1 MFEADIVCY
10 DKTIS
15 SSFPII
21 KRKRL
26 TLMLT
31 QRSSYRLKFFWGLIF
46 AIAQEVFMTEDCFHI
61 HVSCFVGDET
71 EIKEPQNVIN
81 YPVKFKY
88 PRLSLHL
95 WPYINFESL
104 YAFKLLDCLSWI

>member
-1 MFEADIVCY
+1 MY
-10 DKTIS
+10 DFQVFTVIYS
-15 SSFPII
+15 S
-21 KRKRL
+21 L
-26 TLMLT
+26 H
-31 QRSSYRLKFFWGLIF
+31 GLISNSLLVSSVGRALHRYRKGPFF
-46 AIAQEVFMTEDCFHI
+46 ATAQEVFITVKIVFHI

-104 YAFKLLDCLSWI
+104 YAYQLLDCLSWI